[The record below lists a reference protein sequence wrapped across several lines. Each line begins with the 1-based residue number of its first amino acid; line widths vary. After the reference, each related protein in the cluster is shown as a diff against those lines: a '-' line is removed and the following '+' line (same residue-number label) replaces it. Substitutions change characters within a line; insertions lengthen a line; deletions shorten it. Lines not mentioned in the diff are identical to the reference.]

1 MIAIL
6 LPLALAVTNPK
17 IDTVYNSS
25 KINQIDGRDVR
36 FGVSETVEELILDA
50 NVKHENAVY
59 SVEIVSIE
67 SPQEMLNIAG
77 TQWLKKNY
85 VVKVDLIHDGKYYYG
100 EGKRKTTLFAM
111 FLDVEGGEA
120 KAPGQAIGL
129 EQGGEAGADVDGVAF
144 DGQELLVSPDGGGA
158 GLDGGAT
165 DAAADGVVVVDH
177 LKRAEADVFAD
188 VARSSLVGMTAFLA
202 AQAREGGAGEGGGQ
216 SVPGHWGK
224 R

>member
-59 SVEIVSIE
+59 SVELVSIE

-85 VVKVDLIHDGKYYYG
+85 VVKVALIHDGKYYYG

-111 FLDVEGGEA
+111 FLDVEGGEVPLNR
-120 KAPGQAIGL
+120 KAFSKALQTAL
-129 EQGGEAGADVDGVAF
+129 EEAV
-144 DGQELLVSPDGGGA
+144 E
-158 GLDGGAT
+158 
-165 DAAADGVVVVDH
+165 
-177 LKRAEADVFAD
+177 E
-188 VARSSLVGMTAFLA
+188 MTK
-202 AQAREGGAGEGGGQ
+202 
-216 SVPGHWGK
+216 S
-224 R
+224 